1 MAVNGQQNILDEIRR
16 HGFSFDWL
24 AEAGQC
30 PILQKL
36 KEVPQNPE
44 YHGEGDV
51 YTHTQMLCRE
61 MIRLPLWQELA
72 PREQEL
78 VFLAGAF
85 HDLGKLP
92 CTKWEDGKWTSPK
105 HTIVGARMFREL
117 AYREGKRFG
126 LSFQER
132 EQAAAL
138 IRFHGL
144 PVWFWTKRRP
154 EFDLHKAA
162 QSVSLKLL
170 YILSKAD
177 TLGRIGSEP
186 EEMAQK
192 VDYFWEYACE
202 LGIGETSGS
211 FFNDYSRFQYFHKE
225 DMDPGAQLYDSTEFD
240 VYVMSGLPLSGKDTW
255 IDKQGKD
262 LPVVSL
268 DQIREE
274 FKISPTDGSAR
285 VVTIANRRA
294 RSLLREK
301 KPFIWNATNIMEDI
315 RQRLVGLF
323 SGYGAR
329 VHFIY
334 LEAPYGEMM
343 RRNQERERYIPEPV
357 LETMIGKWEP
367 PAPWEGYSVNYVD
380 LADNTTIEN
389 L

>member
-1 MAVNGQQNILDEIRR
+1 MNRTETILDEIRQN
-16 HGFSFDWL
+16 GFSFDWL
-24 AEAGQC
+24 AGEGQC
-30 PILQKL
+30 PILKKL

-51 YTHTQMLCRE
+51 YTHTQMVCRE
-61 MIRLPLWQELA
+61 MVRLPQWQALD
-72 PREQEL
+72 PKQQEL

-117 AYREGKRFG
+117 AYREGSRLG
-126 LSFQER
+126 LSFRER

-138 IRFHGL
+138 IRYHGL

-162 QSVSLKLL
+162 ESLSLELL
-170 YILSKAD
+170 YILSKSD
-177 TLGRIGSEP
+177 TLGRIGAEP
-186 EEMAQK
+186 EVMEQK

-202 LGIGETSGS
+202 LGLGTEKGS
-211 FFNDYSRFQYFHKE
+211 FANDYSRFQYFHKE
-225 DMDPGAQLYDSTEFD
+225 DMEPGAQLYDPTEFD

-255 IDKQGKD
+255 IKTHAGE

-274 FKISPTDGSAR
+274 FKISPTDGSGR
-285 VVTIANRRA
+285 VVNIANRRA
-294 RSLLREK
+294 RALLREK
-301 KPFIWNATNIMEDI
+301 KSFIWNATNFMEDI
-315 RQRLVGLF
+315 RQRLCGLF

-334 LEAPYGEMM
+334 LEAPYAELLK
-343 RRNQERERYIPEPV
+343 RNRERERYIPEPV
-357 LETMIGKWEP
+357 LETMISKWEP

-380 LADNTTIEN
+380 LMDDGTTMKTIC
-389 L
+389 